1 MSGPYREA
9 FVELKGA
16 VLEEARGLFDNFE
29 AGLVKAAEEHAK
41 KPPEPAPRVET
52 RASALFT
59 LDSITYIVSTYLN
72 KRGFKIYDV
81 QRRAGYEN
89 TIASVRL
96 PCRHVGTFA
105 LDDRKMF
112 SLSHGSEI
120 VNYVLDVLDGEPT
133 RRCYCV
139 QYEPPVPC
147 TVGVCR

>member
-1 MSGPYREA
+1 MSVYKQA

-16 VLEEARGLFDNFE
+16 VLEEARGLFDDFE
-29 AGLVKAAEEHAK
+29 AGLAKAADEL
-41 KPPEPAPRVET
+41 KPKALIPDLGIVET

-59 LDSITYIVSTYLN
+59 LDSITYIVSTYLD
-72 KRGFKIYDV
+72 KRGFKICDV

-105 LDDRKMF
+105 LDDQKMML
-112 SLSHGSEI
+112 LSRGSEI
-120 VNYVLDVLDGEPT
+120 VNYVLDVLDGEPS

-147 TVGVCR
+147 TAGECK